1 MKRLLM
7 AAIGLSLLTAPAFA
21 GHRGSSHGSTGSTGL
36 AVNAG
41 VLTGKG
47 GLVGTLL
54 GSNGRRGGSQGIL
67 VNANVTTGRNGV
79 LGVLLGGGRSSGHHS
94 GHGW

>member
-21 GHRGSSHGSTGSTGL
+21 GHRGSSHGSNGL

-94 GHGW
+94 GHGHGW